1 MIVEIIAKYLESNKR
16 LVVPNLGAFIV
27 KVPRETILFSNL
39 IKSDDGV
46 LRAQL
51 AQRGMSELDAAALID
66 RFVFEVNY
74 RLEHSRVCAL
84 AAFGVLRAAQ
94 NGTVAFTYDTSAKGD
109 VLDGDADDKMAK
121 HIAEITSVIEPGIE
135 PGSHH
140 EPEPATEPE
149 EEEPE
154 DDEVTIDVVPR
165 MEAVPAAEEPKE
177 EVKEEPKEEVKEEHR
192 RQEPAKVVYT
202 QEREDK
208 RRDEKRHRR
217 EQNDYVKG
225 LRYGKGRKVVTGR
238 EGATSRKSSK
248 GSVIIVIA
256 ILAALI
262 AMGALAYGLYNDWQ
276 NQQYLYEGLYDEPT
290 TDMVEEPATKAE
302 QGVRNPD
309 LDYITPNE

>member
-39 IKSDDGV
+39 IKNDDGC
-46 LRAQL
+46 LRGL
-51 AQRGMSELDAAALID
+51 LKSEGMSELDAAALID

-74 RLEHSRVCAL
+74 RLEHSGVCAL

-121 HIAEITSVIEPGIE
+121 HIAEITSVIEPVVE
-135 PGSHH
+135 PVI
-140 EPEPATEPE
+140 EPEPVAEPE
-149 EEEPE
+149 EEEAE
-154 DDEVTIDVVPR
+154 DDEVTIDLVPR
-165 MEAVPAAEEPKE
+165 MEAEPTKEEP
-177 EVKEEPKEEVKEEHR
+177 KEEPKEEVKEEVKEEPQ
-192 RQEPAKVVYT
+192 RQEPAKVVYAS
-202 QEREDK
+202 EREDK

-290 TDMVEEPATKAE
+290 TDMLEEPASTAE

>member
-74 RLEHSRVCAL
+74 RLEHSGVCAL

-94 NGTVAFTYDTSAKGD
+94 NGTVAFAYDTSAKGD

-121 HIAEITSVIEPGIE
+121 HIAEITSVIEPVID
-135 PGSHH
+135 H
-140 EPEPATEPE
+140 EPEPATEPDE
-149 EEEPE
+149 EEAE
-154 DDEVTIDVVPR
+154 DDEVTIDLVPR
-165 MEAVPAAEEPKE
+165 MEAEPATEEPKE
-177 EVKEEPKEEVKEEHR
+177 EVKEEVKEEPQ
-192 RQEPAKVVYT
+192 RQESAKVVYA

-309 LDYITPNE
+309 LDYITPNK

>member
-74 RLEHSRVCAL
+74 RLEHSGVCAL
-84 AAFGVLRAAQ
+84 ADFGVLRAAQ

-121 HIAEITSVIEPGIE
+121 HIAEITSVIEPVID
-135 PGSHH
+135 H

-149 EEEPE
+149 EEETE
-154 DDEVTIDVVPR
+154 DDEVTIDLVPR
-165 MEAVPAAEEPKE
+165 MEAEPATEEPKE
-177 EVKEEPKEEVKEEHR
+177 EVKEEVKEEPQ
-192 RQEPAKVVYT
+192 RQEPAKVVYA

-262 AMGALAYGLYNDWQ
+262 AMGALVYGLYNDWQ

-290 TDMVEEPATKAE
+290 TDMVEEPASTAE

>member
-74 RLEHSRVCAL
+74 RLEHSGVCAL

-121 HIAEITSVIEPGIE
+121 HIAEITSVIEPVIE
-135 PGSHH
+135 P
-140 EPEPATEPE
+140 EPVAEPATEPE
-149 EEEPE
+149 EEEAE

-165 MEAVPAAEEPKE
+165 MEAEPTKEEPKE
-177 EVKEEPKEEVKEEHR
+177 EVKEEPKEEPQ
-192 RQEPAKVVYT
+192 RQEPAKVVYA

-262 AMGALAYGLYNDWQ
+262 AMGALAYGLWNDWQ

-290 TDMVEEPATKAE
+290 TDIVEEPATKAE

-309 LDYITPNE
+309 LDYITPNK

>member
-74 RLEHSRVCAL
+74 RLEHSGVCAL
-84 AAFGVLRAAQ
+84 ADFGVLRAAQ

-121 HIAEITSVIEPGIE
+121 HIAEITSVIEPVID
-135 PGSHH
+135 H

-149 EEEPE
+149 EEETE
-154 DDEVTIDVVPR
+154 DDEVTIDLVPR
-165 MEAVPAAEEPKE
+165 MEAEPATEEPKE
-177 EVKEEPKEEVKEEHR
+177 EVKEEVKEEPQ
-192 RQEPAKVVYT
+192 RQEPAKVVYA

>member
-27 KVPRETILFSNL
+27 KVPAQTILFSNL

-74 RLEHSRVCAL
+74 RLEHSGVCAL

-121 HIAEITSVIEPGIE
+121 HIAEITSVIEPVID
-135 PGSHH
+135 H
-140 EPEPATEPE
+140 EPEPATEPDE
-149 EEEPE
+149 EEVE
-154 DDEVTIDVVPR
+154 DDEVTIDLVPR
-165 MEAVPAAEEPKE
+165 MEAEPTKEEPQEEPKE
-177 EVKEEPKEEVKEEHR
+177 EVKEEPQ
-192 RQEPAKVVYT
+192 RQEPAKVVYA

-290 TDMVEEPATKAE
+290 TDMVEEPASTAE

>member
-74 RLEHSRVCAL
+74 RLEHSGVCAL

-121 HIAEITSVIEPGIE
+121 HIAEITSVIEPVID
-135 PGSHH
+135 H
-140 EPEPATEPE
+140 EPEPVAEPE
-149 EEEPE
+149 EEEAE

-165 MEAVPAAEEPKE
+165 VEPEPTKEEPKEEPKE
-177 EVKEEPKEEVKEEHR
+177 EVKEEPQ
-192 RQEPAKVVYT
+192 RQEPAKVVYA

-309 LDYITPNE
+309 LDYITPNK

>member
-74 RLEHSRVCAL
+74 RLEHSGVCAL

-121 HIAEITSVIEPGIE
+121 HIAEITSVIEPVID
-135 PGSHH
+135 H
-140 EPEPATEPE
+140 EPEPVAEPE
-149 EEEPE
+149 EEEAE

-165 MEAVPAAEEPKE
+165 MEAEST
-177 EVKEEPKEEVKEEHR
+177 KEEPKEEVKEEVKEEPQ
-192 RQEPAKVVYT
+192 RQEPAKVVYA

>member
-74 RLEHSRVCAL
+74 RLEHSGVCAL

-121 HIAEITSVIEPGIE
+121 HIAEITSVIEPVID
-135 PGSHH
+135 H
-140 EPEPATEPE
+140 EPEPTTDPE
-149 EEEPE
+149 EEETE

-165 MEAVPAAEEPKE
+165 MEAEPTKEEPKEEPKE
-177 EVKEEPKEEVKEEHR
+177 EVKEEPQ
-192 RQEPAKVVYT
+192 RQEPAKVVYA

-290 TDMVEEPATKAE
+290 TDMVEEPASTAE
-302 QGVRNPD
+302 
-309 LDYITPNE
+309 

>member
-74 RLEHSRVCAL
+74 RLEHSGVCAL

-121 HIAEITSVIEPGIE
+121 HIAEITSVIEPVIE
-135 PGSHH
+135 PVF
-140 EPEPATEPE
+140 EPEPVAEPE
-149 EEEPE
+149 EEEAE

-165 MEAVPAAEEPKE
+165 VEPE
-177 EVKEEPKEEVKEEHR
+177 PTKEEPKEELKEVPKEEPQ
-192 RQEPAKVVYT
+192 RQEPAKVVYA

-262 AMGALAYGLYNDWQ
+262 AMGALAYGLWNDWQ

>member
-74 RLEHSRVCAL
+74 RLEHSGVCAL

-121 HIAEITSVIEPGIE
+121 HIAEITSVIEPVID
-135 PGSHH
+135 H

-149 EEEPE
+149 EEEAE
-154 DDEVTIDVVPR
+154 DDEVTIDLVPR
-165 MEAVPAAEEPKE
+165 MEAEPT
-177 EVKEEPKEEVKEEHR
+177 KEEPKEEVKEEVKEEPQH
-192 RQEPAKVVYT
+192 QEPAKVVYA

>member
-16 LVVPNLGAFIV
+16 LVVPNLGTFIV
-27 KVPRETILFSNL
+27 KVPAQTILFSNL
-39 IKSDDGV
+39 IKNDDGC
-46 LRAQL
+46 LRGL
-51 AQRGMSELDAAALID
+51 LKSEGMSELDAAALID

-74 RLEHSRVCAL
+74 RLEHSGVCAL

-121 HIAEITSVIEPGIE
+121 HIAEITSVIEPVID
-135 PGSHH
+135 H
-140 EPEPATEPE
+140 EPELATEPE
-149 EEEPE
+149 EEETE
-154 DDEVTIDVVPR
+154 DDEVTIDLVPR
-165 MEAVPAAEEPKE
+165 MEAEPATEEPKE
-177 EVKEEPKEEVKEEHR
+177 EVKEEVKEEPQ
-192 RQEPAKVVYT
+192 RQEPAKVVYA

>member
-16 LVVPNLGAFIV
+16 LVVPNLGTFIV
-27 KVPRETILFSNL
+27 KVPAQTILFSNL

-74 RLEHSRVCAL
+74 RLEHSGVCAL

-94 NGTVAFTYDTSAKGD
+94 NGTVAFTYDRSAKGD

-121 HIAEITSVIEPGIE
+121 HIAEITSVIELVIE
-135 PGSHH
+135 PVI

-149 EEEPE
+149 EEEAE
-154 DDEVTIDVVPR
+154 DDEVTIDLVPR
-165 MEAVPAAEEPKE
+165 MEAEST
-177 EVKEEPKEEVKEEHR
+177 KEEPKEEVKEEVKEESQ
-192 RQEPAKVVYT
+192 RQEPAKVVYA

-262 AMGALAYGLYNDWQ
+262 AMGALAYGLWNDWQ

>member
-74 RLEHSRVCAL
+74 RLEHSGVCAL

-121 HIAEITSVIEPGIE
+121 HIAEITSVIEPVI
-135 PGSHH
+135 
-140 EPEPATEPE
+140 EPEPVAEPE
-149 EEEPE
+149 EEEAE

-165 MEAVPAAEEPKE
+165 MEAEPAAEEPKE
-177 EVKEEPKEEVKEEHR
+177 EVKEEVKEEPQ
-192 RQEPAKVVYT
+192 RQEPAKVVYA
-202 QEREDK
+202 QEHEDK

-290 TDMVEEPATKAE
+290 TDMLEEPATKAE

>member
-1 MIVEIIAKYLESNKR
+1 YLESNKR

-74 RLEHSRVCAL
+74 RLEHSGVCAL

-121 HIAEITSVIEPGIE
+121 HIAEITSVIEPVID
-135 PGSHH
+135 H

-149 EEEPE
+149 EEETE

-165 MEAVPAAEEPKE
+165 VEAEPTKEEPKEEPIE
-177 EVKEEPKEEVKEEHR
+177 EVKEEPQ
-192 RQEPAKVVYT
+192 RQEPAKVVYA

-238 EGATSRKSSK
+238 EGATSRKSST
-248 GSVIIVIA
+248 SSLIIVISIA

-290 TDMVEEPATKAE
+290 TDMVEEPATTAE

>member
-74 RLEHSRVCAL
+74 RLEHSGVCAL
-84 AAFGVLRAAQ
+84 ADFGVLRAAQ

-121 HIAEITSVIEPGIE
+121 HIAEITSVIVPVID
-135 PGSHH
+135 H
-140 EPEPATEPE
+140 EPEPTTEPE
-149 EEEPE
+149 EEAE
-154 DDEVTIDVVPR
+154 DDEVTIDLVPR
-165 MEAVPAAEEPKE
+165 MEAEPTKEEPKEEPKE
-177 EVKEEPKEEVKEEHR
+177 EVKEEPQ
-192 RQEPAKVVYT
+192 RQEPAKVVYA

-290 TDMVEEPATKAE
+290 TDMVEEPASTAE

>member
-74 RLEHSRVCAL
+74 RLEHSGVCAL
-84 AAFGVLRAAQ
+84 ADFGVLRAAQ

-121 HIAEITSVIEPGIE
+121 HIAEITSVIVPVID
-135 PGSHH
+135 H
-140 EPEPATEPE
+140 EPEPTTEPE
-149 EEEPE
+149 EEAE
-154 DDEVTIDVVPR
+154 DDEVTIDLVPR
-165 MEAVPAAEEPKE
+165 MEAEPTKEEPKEEPKE
-177 EVKEEPKEEVKEEHR
+177 EVKEEPQ
-192 RQEPAKVVYT
+192 RQEPAKVVYA

-290 TDMVEEPATKAE
+290 TDMVEEPATTAE

>member
-27 KVPRETILFSNL
+27 KVPHETILFSNL

-74 RLEHSRVCAL
+74 RLEHSGVCAL
-84 AAFGVLRAAQ
+84 ADFGVLRAAQ

-121 HIAEITSVIEPGIE
+121 HIAEITSVIVPVID
-135 PGSHH
+135 H
-140 EPEPATEPE
+140 EPEPTTEPE
-149 EEEPE
+149 EEAE
-154 DDEVTIDVVPR
+154 DDEVTIDLVPR
-165 MEAVPAAEEPKE
+165 MEAEPTKEEPKEEPKE
-177 EVKEEPKEEVKEEHR
+177 EVKEEPQ
-192 RQEPAKVVYT
+192 RQEPAKVVYA

-290 TDMVEEPATKAE
+290 TDMVEEPVTTAE

>member
-1 MIVEIIAKYLESNKR
+1 MEA
-16 LVVPNLGAFIV
+16 
-27 KVPRETILFSNL
+27 
-39 IKSDDGV
+39 
-46 LRAQL
+46 
-51 AQRGMSELDAAALID
+51 
-66 RFVFEVNY
+66 
-74 RLEHSRVCAL
+74 
-84 AAFGVLRAAQ
+84 
-94 NGTVAFTYDTSAKGD
+94 
-109 VLDGDADDKMAK
+109 
-121 HIAEITSVIEPGIE
+121 
-135 PGSHH
+135 
-140 EPEPATEPE
+140 EPAT
-149 EEEPE
+149 
-154 DDEVTIDVVPR
+154 
-165 MEAVPAAEEPKE
+165 EEPKE
-177 EVKEEPKEEVKEEHR
+177 EVKEEVKEEPQ
-192 RQEPAKVVYT
+192 RQEPAKVVYA

>member
-74 RLEHSRVCAL
+74 RLEHSGVCAL

-121 HIAEITSVIEPGIE
+121 HIAEITSVIEPVID
-135 PGSHH
+135 H

-149 EEEPE
+149 EEETE

-165 MEAVPAAEEPKE
+165 MEAEPAAEEPKE
-177 EVKEEPKEEVKEEHR
+177 EVKEEPKEEVKEEPQ
-192 RQEPAKVVYT
+192 RQEPAKVVYA

-302 QGVRNPD
+302 QGIRNPD

>member
-74 RLEHSRVCAL
+74 RLEHSGVCAL
-84 AAFGVLRAAQ
+84 AAFGVLRAAH

-121 HIAEITSVIEPGIE
+121 HIAEITSVIEPVID
-135 PGSHH
+135 H
-140 EPEPATEPE
+140 EPETATEPE
-149 EEEPE
+149 EEEAE
-154 DDEVTIDVVPR
+154 DDEVTIDLVPR
-165 MEAVPAAEEPKE
+165 MEAEPAAEEPKEEPKE
-177 EVKEEPKEEVKEEHR
+177 EVKEEPQ
-192 RQEPAKVVYT
+192 RQEPAKVVYA

>member
-74 RLEHSRVCAL
+74 RLEHSGVCAL

-121 HIAEITSVIEPGIE
+121 HIAEITSVIEPVID
-135 PGSHH
+135 H

-149 EEEPE
+149 EEEAE

-165 MEAVPAAEEPKE
+165 MEAEPAAEEPKE
-177 EVKEEPKEEVKEEHR
+177 EVKEEPQ
-192 RQEPAKVVYT
+192 RQEPAKVVYA

-262 AMGALAYGLYNDWQ
+262 AMGALAYGLWNDWQ

>member
-74 RLEHSRVCAL
+74 RLEHSGVCAL

-121 HIAEITSVIEPGIE
+121 HIAEITSVIEPVID
-135 PGSHH
+135 H
-140 EPEPATEPE
+140 EPETATEPE
-149 EEEPE
+149 EEEAE

-165 MEAVPAAEEPKE
+165 MEAEPATEEPKE
-177 EVKEEPKEEVKEEHR
+177 EVKEEVKEEPQ
-192 RQEPAKVVYT
+192 RQEPAKVVYA

-262 AMGALAYGLYNDWQ
+262 AMGALAYGLWNDWQ

-290 TDMVEEPATKAE
+290 TDIVEEPATKAE

>member
-74 RLEHSRVCAL
+74 RLEHSGVCAL

-121 HIAEITSVIEPGIE
+121 HIAEITSVIEPVID
-135 PGSHH
+135 H
-140 EPEPATEPE
+140 EPEPTTEPE
-149 EEEPE
+149 EEEAE
-154 DDEVTIDVVPR
+154 DDEVTIDLVPR
-165 MEAVPAAEEPKE
+165 MEAEPTAEEPKE
-177 EVKEEPKEEVKEEHR
+177 EVKEEPKEEVKEEPQ
-192 RQEPAKVVYT
+192 RQEPAKVVYA

-262 AMGALAYGLYNDWQ
+262 AMGALAYGLWNDWQ

>member
-74 RLEHSRVCAL
+74 RLEHSGVCAL

-109 VLDGDADDKMAK
+109 VLDCDADDKMAK
-121 HIAEITSVIEPGIE
+121 HIAEITSVIEPVI
-135 PGSHH
+135 

-149 EEEPE
+149 EEEAE
-154 DDEVTIDVVPR
+154 DDEVTIDLVPR
-165 MEAVPAAEEPKE
+165 MEAEPAAEEPKEGPKE
-177 EVKEEPKEEVKEEHR
+177 EVKEEPL
-192 RQEPAKVVYT
+192 RQEPAKVVYA

-302 QGVRNPD
+302 QGIRNPD

>member
-51 AQRGMSELDAAALID
+51 AQRGVSELDAAALID

-74 RLEHSRVCAL
+74 RLEHSGVCAL

-121 HIAEITSVIEPGIE
+121 HIAEITSVIEPVID
-135 PGSHH
+135 H

-149 EEEPE
+149 EEEAE

-165 MEAVPAAEEPKE
+165 MEADPVAEEPKVEPKE
-177 EVKEEPKEEVKEEHR
+177 EVKEEPQ
-192 RQEPAKVVYT
+192 RQEPAKVVYAH
-202 QEREDK
+202 EREDK
-208 RRDEKRHRR
+208 RRDEKRYRR

>member
-74 RLEHSRVCAL
+74 RLEQSGVCAL

-121 HIAEITSVIEPGIE
+121 HIAEITSVIEPVIE
-135 PGSHH
+135 H
-140 EPEPATEPE
+140 EPEPVAEPE
-149 EEEPE
+149 EEEVE

-165 MEAVPAAEEPKE
+165 MEAEPAAEEPKEEPKE
-177 EVKEEPKEEVKEEHR
+177 EVKEEPL
-192 RQEPAKVVYT
+192 RQEPAKVVYA

>member
-74 RLEHSRVCAL
+74 RLEHSGVCAL

-121 HIAEITSVIEPGIE
+121 HIAEITSVIEPVID
-135 PGSHH
+135 H
-140 EPEPATEPE
+140 EPELATEPDE
-149 EEEPE
+149 EEAE
-154 DDEVTIDVVPR
+154 DDEVTIDLIPR
-165 MEAVPAAEEPKE
+165 MEAEPAAEEPKE
-177 EVKEEPKEEVKEEHR
+177 EVKEEPKEEVKEEPQ
-192 RQEPAKVVYT
+192 RQEPAKVVYA
-202 QEREDK
+202 QEHEDK

-262 AMGALAYGLYNDWQ
+262 AMGALAYGLWNDWQ

-290 TDMVEEPATKAE
+290 TDIVEEPATKAE

>member
-27 KVPRETILFSNL
+27 KVPKQTILFSNL
-39 IKSDDGV
+39 IKGDDGI

-51 AQRGMSELDAAALID
+51 VQRGMSELDAAALVD

-74 RLEHSRVCAL
+74 RLEHSGVCAL
-84 AAFGVLRAAQ
+84 AAFGVLRVAT

-121 HIAEITSVIEPGIE
+121 HIAEITSVIEPVI
-135 PGSHH
+135 
-140 EPEPATEPE
+140 EPEPTTEPE
-149 EEEPE
+149 EEEAE

-165 MEAVPAAEEPKE
+165 MEAEPVAEQPKE
-177 EVKEEPKEEVKEEHR
+177 AVKEEAKEEPKREEPARVIYTEEH
-192 RQEPAKVVYT
+192 
-202 QEREDK
+202 EDK
-208 RRDEKRHRR
+208 RRDEKRRRR

-262 AMGALAYGLYNDWQ
+262 AVGALAYGLWNDWQ
-276 NQQYLYEGLYDEPT
+276 NQQYLYEGLYDEPAKDVVDEPVT
-290 TDMVEEPATKAE
+290 SAEE
-302 QGVRNPD
+302 GVRNPD

>member
-74 RLEHSRVCAL
+74 RLEHSGVCAL

-121 HIAEITSVIEPGIE
+121 HIAEITSVIEPVID
-135 PGSHH
+135 H

-149 EEEPE
+149 EEETE
-154 DDEVTIDVVPR
+154 DDEVTIDLVPR
-165 MEAVPAAEEPKE
+165 MEAEPAAEEPKE
-177 EVKEEPKEEVKEEHR
+177 EVKEEPKEEVKEEPQ
-192 RQEPAKVVYT
+192 RQESAKVVYA

>member
-74 RLEHSRVCAL
+74 RLEHSGVCAL

-121 HIAEITSVIEPGIE
+121 HIAEITSVIEPVID
-135 PGSHH
+135 H
-140 EPEPATEPE
+140 EPEPTTEPDE
-149 EEEPE
+149 EEAE

-165 MEAVPAAEEPKE
+165 MEAEPTKESKEEPKE
-177 EVKEEPKEEVKEEHR
+177 EVKEEPQ
-192 RQEPAKVVYT
+192 RQEPAKVVYA

-262 AMGALAYGLYNDWQ
+262 AMGALAYGLWNDWQ

-290 TDMVEEPATKAE
+290 TDMVEEPATTAE

>member
-74 RLEHSRVCAL
+74 RLEHSGVCAL
-84 AAFGVLRAAQ
+84 ATFGVLRAAQ

-121 HIAEITSVIEPGIE
+121 HIAEITSVIEPVID
-135 PGSHH
+135 H
-140 EPEPATEPE
+140 EPEPTTEPDE
-149 EEEPE
+149 EEAE

-165 MEAVPAAEEPKE
+165 MEAEPTKEEPKE
-177 EVKEEPKEEVKEEHR
+177 EVKEEPKEEPQ
-192 RQEPAKVVYT
+192 RQEPVKVAYA

-262 AMGALAYGLYNDWQ
+262 AMGALAYGLWNDWQ

-309 LDYITPNE
+309 LDYITPNK

>member
-74 RLEHSRVCAL
+74 RLEHSGVCAL

-121 HIAEITSVIEPGIE
+121 HIAEITSVIEPVID
-135 PGSHH
+135 H
-140 EPEPATEPE
+140 EPEPTTEPDE
-149 EEEPE
+149 EEAE

-165 MEAVPAAEEPKE
+165 MEAEPTKESKEEPKE
-177 EVKEEPKEEVKEEHR
+177 EVKEEPQ
-192 RQEPAKVVYT
+192 RQEPAKVVYA

-262 AMGALAYGLYNDWQ
+262 AMGALAYGLWNDWQ

-290 TDMVEEPATKAE
+290 TDMVEEPASTAE

>member
-74 RLEHSRVCAL
+74 RLEHSGVCAL

-121 HIAEITSVIEPGIE
+121 HIAEITSVIEPVID
-135 PGSHH
+135 H

-149 EEEPE
+149 EEEAE

-165 MEAVPAAEEPKE
+165 MEAEPAAEEPKE
-177 EVKEEPKEEVKEEHR
+177 EVKEEPKEEVKEESQ
-192 RQEPAKVVYT
+192 RQEPAKVVYA

>member
-74 RLEHSRVCAL
+74 RLEHSGVCAL

-121 HIAEITSVIEPGIE
+121 HIAEITSVIEPVID
-135 PGSHH
+135 H
-140 EPEPATEPE
+140 EPEPVAEPE
-149 EEEPE
+149 EEEAE

-165 MEAVPAAEEPKE
+165 VEPEPTKEEPKEEPKE
-177 EVKEEPKEEVKEEHR
+177 EVKEEPQ
-192 RQEPAKVVYT
+192 RQEPAKVVYA

>member
-74 RLEHSRVCAL
+74 RLEHSGVCAL

-121 HIAEITSVIEPGIE
+121 HIAEITSVIEPVIE
-135 PGSHH
+135 H

-149 EEEPE
+149 EEEAE
-154 DDEVTIDVVPR
+154 DDEVTIDLVPR
-165 MEAVPAAEEPKE
+165 MEAEST
-177 EVKEEPKEEVKEEHR
+177 KEEPKEEVKEEVKEESQ
-192 RQEPAKVVYT
+192 RQEPAKVAYT

-290 TDMVEEPATKAE
+290 TDMVEEPATTAE